1 MRIFLNILKGLAMLL
16 VTILILLFWQNE
28 FYGRLALVFGC
39 LAFVPAIIGAIVIM
53 IRSRKMANKS
63 QKFFL
68 AWGILNVVFLIAYF
82 VFRYPEQQCNADVM
96 AEHYEKHANEL
107 DEFIS
112 YLDNAL
118 DDSVTMRLEFEF
130 GKATMF
136 HVAAKGDSL
145 MFTHWGDA
153 EEKKDS
159 LMSVVG
165 LTPAEYDKLRD
176 YLHSLGCIGV
186 EISTM
191 PDRAC
196 TDIFF
201 RRVRMG
207 MYRFCLFDKPMSQED
222 KDYYM
227 NAYSCVPYSD
237 KVVFIYGG
245 GAIGS
250 DIFSG
255 KDDFLKKHKPW

>member
-1 MRIFLNILKGLAMLL
+1 MHIFLNILKGFAMLL
-16 VTILILLFWQNE
+16 VTILIFLFWINDY
-28 FYGRLALVFGC
+28 YGWLALVFGC
-39 LAFVPAIIGAIVIM
+39 LVFIPAIIASIIIM
-53 IRSRKMANKS
+53 FRSRRIANKI

-68 AWGILNVVFLIAYF
+68 AWGILNVVFLV
-82 VFRYPEQQCNADVM
+82 VFFLFRHPQQQCNADIM
-96 AEHYEKHANEL
+96 AEHYDNHAKEME
-107 DEFIS
+107 DFIS

-118 DDSVTMRLEFEF
+118 DDSVAIRLEFEY
-130 GKATMF
+130 GTASMF

-145 MFTHWGDA
+145 MSTHWGDA

-165 LTPAEYDKLRD
+165 LTRTEYDQIRD
-176 YLHSLGCIGV
+176 NLHSLGCIGI

-191 PDRAC
+191 PNRTC
-196 TDIFF
+196 SYIFF
-201 RRVRMG
+201 RRVGMG
-207 MYRFCLFDKPMSQED
+207 MYSFYLFDKPMSQED

-227 NAYSCVPYSD
+227 HDYSCVPYNE
-237 KVVFIYGG
+237 KVVFVYGG

-250 DIFSG
+250 GIFQG

>member
-1 MRIFLNILKGLAMLL
+1 MSIFLNILKGLAMLL
-16 VTILILLFWQNE
+16 VTILILLFWIND
-28 FYGRLALVFGC
+28 FYGWLALVFGC
-39 LAFVPAIIGAIVIM
+39 LIFIPAIIAAIVIM

-68 AWGILNVVFLIAYF
+68 AWGILNVVFLVAYF
-82 VFRYPEQQCNADVM
+82 LFWHPKQQCNADIM
-96 AEHYEKHANEL
+96 AEHYEKHAKEME
-107 DEFIS
+107 DFIS

-118 DDSVTMRLEFEF
+118 DDSVAVRLEFEY

-145 MFTHWGDA
+145 MSTHWGDA

-165 LTPAEYDKLRD
+165 LTRTEYDQIRDNLR
-176 YLHSLGCIGV
+176 SLGCIGV
-186 EISTM
+186 ERTTF
-191 PDRAC
+191 PDINW
-196 TDIFF
+196 TVIYF
-201 RRVRMG
+201 RRSGMG
-207 MYRFCLFDKPMSQED
+207 MYSFYLFDKPMSQKD

-227 NAYSCVPYSD
+227 NDYSCVPYNE

-245 GAIGS
+245 GAFLS
-250 DIFSG
+250 DRFPG

>member
-1 MRIFLNILKGLAMLL
+1 MNILLNIIKSIAMLL
-16 VTILILLFWQNE
+16 VTFLILLFWIND

-63 QKFFL
+63 QKFFF
-68 AWGILNVVFLIAYF
+68 AWGILNVVFF
-82 VFRYPEQQCNADVM
+82 VAFFVLQRPIQQCNADIM
-96 AEHYEKHANEL
+96 AEHYEKHAKEMK
-107 DEFIS
+107 DFIS
-112 YLDNAL
+112 YLDHAL
-118 DDSVTMRLEFEF
+118 DDSVAMRLEFEY
-130 GKATMF
+130 GTVSMF

-145 MFTHWGDA
+145 MSTHWGDA

-165 LTPAEYDKLRD
+165 LTQTEYDKIRD

-191 PDRAC
+191 PNRTC
-196 TDIFF
+196 TYIFF
-201 RRVRMG
+201 RRVGMG
-207 MYRFCLFDKPMSQED
+207 MYSFYLFDKPMSQEY

-227 NAYSCVPYSD
+227 NAHSCVPYND

-250 DIFSG
+250 DVFSG
-255 KDDFLKKHKPW
+255 KEDFLKKHKPW